1 MTRNGENM
9 SKLFILEDLDC
20 AHCAAKIEEEVAKI
34 TGVVS
39 SKCTLLTQ
47 KLKLELAEGAD
58 ESAIVK
64 EVKSIVAK
72 FEPDVTVI
80 EK

>member
-1 MTRNGENM
+1 MN
-9 SKLFILEDLDC
+9 KVFILEDLDC
-20 AHCAAKIEEEVAKI
+20 AHCAEKIQNEVAGI
-34 TGVVS
+34 AGVLS

-47 KLKLELAEGAD
+47 KLMLELADDAD
-58 ESAIVK
+58 VSAISK
-64 EVKSIVAK
+64 EVKSIVNK

>member
-1 MTRNGENM
+1 M

-20 AHCAAKIEEEVAKI
+20 AHCAEKIEQETAKI
-34 TGVVS
+34 TGVLK

-47 KLKLELAEGAD
+47 KLKLDLEEGAD
-58 ESAIVK
+58 ELAIVK

>member
-1 MTRNGENM
+1 MT
-9 SKLFILEDLDC
+9 KTFILEDLDC
-20 AHCAAKIEEEVAKI
+20 AHCAEKIQNEVAAI
-34 TGVVS
+34 AGVIS

-47 KLKLELAEGAD
+47 KLKIELTDDAD
-58 ESAIVK
+58 ITAVTK
-64 EVKSIVAK
+64 EIKSIVNK

>member
-1 MTRNGENM
+1 MN
-9 SKLFILEDLDC
+9 KVFILEDLDC
-20 AHCAAKIEEEVAKI
+20 AHCAEKIQNEVAGI
-34 TGVVS
+34 AGVLS

-47 KLKLELAEGAD
+47 KLKLELADDAD
-58 ESAIVK
+58 VAVITK
-64 EVKSIVAK
+64 EVKSIVNK

>member
-1 MTRNGENM
+1 MN
-9 SKLFILEDLDC
+9 KLFILEDLDC
-20 AHCAAKIEEEVAKI
+20 AHCAEKIQNDTAEIA
-34 TGVVS
+34 GVIS

-47 KLKLELAEGAD
+47 KLKLELSDDAD
-58 ESAIVK
+58 VATVVK
-64 EVKSIVAK
+64 EVKSIVNK

>member
-1 MTRNGENM
+1 MT
-9 SKLFILEDLDC
+9 KTFILEDLDC
-20 AHCAAKIEEEVAKI
+20 AHCAEKIQNETANI
-34 TGVVS
+34 AGVTS

-47 KLKLELAEGAD
+47 KLKLELADDAD
-58 ESAIVK
+58 VTAVTN
-64 EVKSIVAK
+64 EVKSIVNK

>member
-1 MTRNGENM
+1 MT
-9 SKLFILEDLDC
+9 KTFILEDLDC
-20 AHCAAKIEEEVAKI
+20 AHCAEKIQNETAGI
-34 TGVVS
+34 AGVIK

-47 KLKLELAEGAD
+47 KLKLDIEDGAD
-58 ESAIVK
+58 VAAITK
-64 EVKSIVAK
+64 EVKSIVNK

>member
-1 MTRNGENM
+1 MTRT
-9 SKLFILEDLDC
+9 FILEDLDC
-20 AHCAAKIEEEVAKI
+20 AHCAGKIEEETAKI
-34 TGVVS
+34 AGVIN

-47 KLKLELAEGAD
+47 KLKLELADDAD
-58 ESAIVK
+58 VSAVTK
-64 EVKSIVAK
+64 EVKSIVNK